1 MRHVKLL
8 LAAAAGAAAVSLS
21 PAAQA
26 AYPDKAIN
34 FIVPFGAG
42 GSFDTLARKLAQRW
56 EKEFKVPIVVKS
68 QPGSG
73 GRRGSISVFKSKPD
87 GYTIGWTHFV
97 PFLSDAYLRG
107 KKGAIDYRKVAII
120 YQVSHDSNYVFVS
133 KKSPIKSIA
142 GLKKAGRTIKFTAT
156 GIGAVTWVEA
166 NALSATVGFPVSF
179 VLGYKKLG
187 DAALATAKGD
197 AEAGIGAAAHFRAVK
212 DDLRPIMFFGAK
224 RDHFYPDVPSA
235 KELGYE
241 QLSNLGS
248 PRVLTAPPGTPEA
261 RLKVIREATIRAVND
276 PAFVKWATGY
286 GFTMMPAGPDETWKR
301 LAGMAKIFQGLK
313 PLVDKATKGKKN
325 K

>member
-1 MRHVKLL
+1 MTPIRLL
-8 LAAAAGAAAVSLS
+8 LAAAAGAAALAAL
-21 PAAQA
+21 PAARA

-42 GSFDTLARKLAQRW
+42 GSFDTLARKLAERW
-56 EKEFKVPIVVKS
+56 EKEFKVPVVVKS

-73 GRRGSISVFKSKPD
+73 GRRGSISVFKSRPD

-120 YQVSHDSNYVFVS
+120 YQLSHDSNYVFVRKS
-133 KKSPIKSIA
+133 SPIKSIA
-142 GLKKAGRTIKFTAT
+142 DMKKAGRSIKFTAT
-156 GIGAVTWVEA
+156 GVGAVTWVEA
-166 NALSATVGFPVSF
+166 NAMSAAVGFPVNF

-197 AEAGIGAAAHFRAVK
+197 AEAGIGAAAHFRAVR
-212 DDLRPIMFFGAK
+212 DELRPIMFLGAK

-235 KELGYE
+235 LELGYD

-248 PRVLTAPPGTPEA
+248 PRILTAPPGTPES
-261 RLKVIREATIRAVND
+261 RLKVIRAATIRAVND

-286 GFTMMPAGPDETWKR
+286 GFTMKPAGPKEAWDGLQK
-301 LAGMAKIFQGLK
+301 LAKIFQDLK
-313 PLVDKATKGKKN
+313 PLVDKATKGRKKR
-325 K
+325 